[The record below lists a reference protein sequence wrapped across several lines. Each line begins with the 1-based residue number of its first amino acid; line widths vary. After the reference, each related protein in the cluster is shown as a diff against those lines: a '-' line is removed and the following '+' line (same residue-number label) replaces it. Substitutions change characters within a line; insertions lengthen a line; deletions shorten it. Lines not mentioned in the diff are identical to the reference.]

1 MSAPGSSTRARD
13 FFASVGRRAGLEPVA
28 AAISGAV
35 VQKLLG
41 FWVMWHLAGGFDGL
55 MAKGWTSRTAI
66 YRSRAEFHRFMGMEV
81 EAFWPE
87 AIAFIESERKRLA
100 S

>member
-1 MSAPGSSTRARD
+1 MKAIE
-13 FFASVGRRAGLEPVA
+13 FFAELGKAAGLEPVVKEV
-28 AAISGAV
+28 SGRII
-35 VQKLLG
+35 QRMLG